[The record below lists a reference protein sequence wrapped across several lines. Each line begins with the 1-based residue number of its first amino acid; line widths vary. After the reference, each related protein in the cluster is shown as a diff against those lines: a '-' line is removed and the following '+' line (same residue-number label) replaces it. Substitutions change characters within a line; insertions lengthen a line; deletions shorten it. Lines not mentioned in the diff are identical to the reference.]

1 MLKSA
6 AVPVPCRS
14 ATKLRAWP
22 RAAASAAANSVAV
35 TTGRS
40 ACNTTRFGE
49 DARSCAAALR
59 NALFSGSG
67 WPSGVSSKMNRAP
80 ASLAAALAVG
90 SGLITATVPAALNA
104 TAMACVSMPS
114 TNRSRCGAG
123 RDGASRLFAVARFLT
138 AMITPKSVPA
148 CLPTYSMV
156 PAPARVS
163 AMATAAVMG
172 AGSWGTALG
181 KVLADAGHD
190 VRLWA
195 RRSELADEIN
205 ATHRNSVYL
214 SDVDLPASLVAT
226 GVAEEALQGA
236 ELVLLAVPS
245 QSLRANLTPWADLIE
260 PNSSVVSL
268 AKGIEVGTLMRMS
281 QVVTQVLGTD
291 PSRVAVLTGPNLA
304 SEIAAGQPAAT
315 VIGCTD
321 STRAVA
327 LQRAFSTRYF
337 RPYTNSDVVGC
348 EVGGACKNV
357 IALSCGMAAGVGL
370 GENTIATIIT
380 RGLAEITRLGL
391 ALGASHT
398 TLAGLAGVG
407 DLVATCTSAH
417 SRNRTFGMRLG
428 NGETLQEARNA
439 AGGRVAEGVTS
450 CESILALASSY
461 DVEMPLT
468 EAVHGVCHRGLSVTD
483 AVAQLL
489 GRSTKPE

>member
-1 MLKSA
+1 
-6 AVPVPCRS
+6 
-14 ATKLRAWP
+14 
-22 RAAASAAANSVAV
+22 
-35 TTGRS
+35 
-40 ACNTTRFGE
+40 
-49 DARSCAAALR
+49 
-59 NALFSGSG
+59 
-67 WPSGVSSKMNRAP
+67 
-80 ASLAAALAVG
+80 
-90 SGLITATVPAALNA
+90 
-104 TAMACVSMPS
+104 
-114 TNRSRCGAG
+114 
-123 RDGASRLFAVARFLT
+123 
-138 AMITPKSVPA
+138 
-148 CLPTYSMV
+148 
-156 PAPARVS
+156 
-163 AMATAAVMG
+163 MG

-205 ATHRNSVYL
+205 ATRRNSVYL
-214 SDVDLPASLVAT
+214 SDVDLPASIVAT

-236 ELVLLAVPS
+236 DLVLLAVPS

-260 PNSSVVSL
+260 PGSSVVSL

-337 RPYTNSDVVGC
+337 RPYTNADVVGC

-407 DLVATCTSAH
+407 DLVATCTSTH

-428 NGETLQEARNA
+428 SGETLQEARNA

>member
-1 MLKSA
+1 
-6 AVPVPCRS
+6 
-14 ATKLRAWP
+14 
-22 RAAASAAANSVAV
+22 
-35 TTGRS
+35 
-40 ACNTTRFGE
+40 
-49 DARSCAAALR
+49 
-59 NALFSGSG
+59 
-67 WPSGVSSKMNRAP
+67 
-80 ASLAAALAVG
+80 
-90 SGLITATVPAALNA
+90 
-104 TAMACVSMPS
+104 
-114 TNRSRCGAG
+114 
-123 RDGASRLFAVARFLT
+123 
-138 AMITPKSVPA
+138 
-148 CLPTYSMV
+148 
-156 PAPARVS
+156 
-163 AMATAAVMG
+163 MG

-214 SDVDLPASLVAT
+214 SDVDLPASIVAT

-380 RGLAEITRLGL
+380 RVWPRSPGWDWRSVPATPPWRGWPASEIWWPPVPRRIRGT
-391 ALGASHT
+391 
-398 TLAGLAGVG
+398 
-407 DLVATCTSAH
+407 
-417 SRNRTFGMRLG
+417 
-428 NGETLQEARNA
+428 
-439 AGGRVAEGVTS
+439 
-450 CESILALASSY
+450 
-461 DVEMPLT
+461 
-468 EAVHGVCHRGLSVTD
+468 GLSVCGWATARHCKRRATPP
-483 AVAQLL
+483 AVGSPRELPHVSPSWRWRRAMTSRC
-489 GRSTKPE
+489 RSPRLFMAFVIAD

>member
-1 MLKSA
+1 
-6 AVPVPCRS
+6 
-14 ATKLRAWP
+14 
-22 RAAASAAANSVAV
+22 
-35 TTGRS
+35 
-40 ACNTTRFGE
+40 
-49 DARSCAAALR
+49 
-59 NALFSGSG
+59 
-67 WPSGVSSKMNRAP
+67 
-80 ASLAAALAVG
+80 
-90 SGLITATVPAALNA
+90 
-104 TAMACVSMPS
+104 
-114 TNRSRCGAG
+114 
-123 RDGASRLFAVARFLT
+123 
-138 AMITPKSVPA
+138 
-148 CLPTYSMV
+148 
-156 PAPARVS
+156 
-163 AMATAAVMG
+163 MG

-214 SDVDLPASLVAT
+214 SDVDLPASIVAT

-370 GENTIATIIT
+370 GEHDSHDHHQGPGRDHAAGTGARCQPHHPGGAGRR
-380 RGLAEITRLGL
+380 RGSGGHLH
-391 ALGASHT
+391 LGAF
-398 TLAGLAGVG
+398 AEP
-407 DLVATCTSAH
+407 DF
-417 SRNRTFGMRLG
+417 RY
-428 NGETLQEARNA
+428 A
-439 AGGRVAEGVTS
+439 AG
-450 CESILALASSY
+450 
-461 DVEMPLT
+461 
-468 EAVHGVCHRGLSVTD
+468 
-483 AVAQLL
+483 
-489 GRSTKPE
+489 

>member
-1 MLKSA
+1 
-6 AVPVPCRS
+6 
-14 ATKLRAWP
+14 
-22 RAAASAAANSVAV
+22 
-35 TTGRS
+35 
-40 ACNTTRFGE
+40 
-49 DARSCAAALR
+49 
-59 NALFSGSG
+59 
-67 WPSGVSSKMNRAP
+67 
-80 ASLAAALAVG
+80 
-90 SGLITATVPAALNA
+90 
-104 TAMACVSMPS
+104 
-114 TNRSRCGAG
+114 
-123 RDGASRLFAVARFLT
+123 
-138 AMITPKSVPA
+138 
-148 CLPTYSMV
+148 
-156 PAPARVS
+156 
-163 AMATAAVMG
+163 MATAAVMG

-226 GVAEEALQGA
+226 GVADEALQGA

>member
-1 MLKSA
+1 
-6 AVPVPCRS
+6 
-14 ATKLRAWP
+14 
-22 RAAASAAANSVAV
+22 
-35 TTGRS
+35 
-40 ACNTTRFGE
+40 
-49 DARSCAAALR
+49 
-59 NALFSGSG
+59 
-67 WPSGVSSKMNRAP
+67 MNRAP
-80 ASLAAALAVG
+80 ASPAAALAAG
-90 SGLITATVPAALNA
+90 SGLITATVGAAEKA
-104 TAMACVSMPS
+104 TEMACVSMPS
-114 TNRSRCGAG
+114 TNRSRSGAG
-123 RDGASRLFAVARFLT
+123 SDGARRLFAVAKFLT

-214 SDVDLPASLVAT
+214 SDVDLPASIVAT

-236 ELVLLAVPS
+236 DLVLLAVPS

-260 PNSSVVSL
+260 PGSSVVSL

-337 RPYTNSDVVGC
+337 RPYTNADVVGC

-407 DLVATCTSAH
+407 DLVATCTSTH

-428 NGETLQEARNA
+428 SGETLQEARNA